1 MIALHLVLMQASALP
16 DDITTLKRLLA
27 SRDEMIARLMAEI
40 ARLKRWQ
47 YGRSSERMSDL
58 VSQLQLALGD
68 LPTPSAPP
76 VSAEQPKTIPPQ
88 EPTAGSAGEKKVLPF
103 RRKARV
109 FPDHL
114 PRETIVHAPSSCDCP
129 ECGNKMRVLGED
141 ISEML
146 DFIPSYFMVM
156 RHVRPKLACSRCARV
171 VQSPAPSRPIAR
183 GMAAPGLLA
192 QVVVAKYADHCPL
205 YRQQGIYRRS
215 GVELDRATLAAWVRE
230 AANLLTPLADA
241 VGRYVREAGKIH
253 TDDTPVPVLAPG
265 RGKTRTARLWTYVRD
280 DRPAGSEA
288 PPAVWYRYS
297 PDRKGERPRSHLEGY
312 AGILQADGYSGY
324 NALYADGR
332 IQEAACWAHAR
343 RKFFDVLQVTPSPIA
358 TEALRRI
365 AELYAVERTVRGR
378 LPAERQAVREAQSAP
393 LLAEL
398 RTWLTSTLPTLSAKS
413 GLANAIRYALARW
426 TALTGFC
433 DDGRIEID
441 NNTAE
446 REIRP
451 LVMGRK
457 NYLFQGSDRGG
468 DSAAAIYTLI
478 GTARLNGIEPY
489 AYLRAVF
496 ERIADHPINRIDEL
510 LPWRLDTAPSDR
522 LRQAA

>member
-1 MIALHLVLMQASALP
+1 
-16 DDITTLKRLLA
+16 
-27 SRDEMIARLMAEI
+27 
-40 ARLKRWQ
+40 
-47 YGRSSERMSDL
+47 
-58 VSQLQLALGD
+58 
-68 LPTPSAPP
+68 
-76 VSAEQPKTIPPQ
+76 
-88 EPTAGSAGEKKVLPF
+88 
-103 RRKARV
+103 
-109 FPDHL
+109 
-114 PRETIVHAPSSCDCP
+114 
-129 ECGNKMRVLGED
+129 
-141 ISEML
+141 
-146 DFIPSYFMVM
+146 
-156 RHVRPKLACSRCARV
+156 
-171 VQSPAPSRPIAR
+171 
-183 GMAAPGLLA
+183 
-192 QVVVAKYADHCPL
+192 
-205 YRQQGIYRRS
+205 
-215 GVELDRATLAAWVRE
+215 
-230 AANLLTPLADA
+230 
-241 VGRYVREAGKIH
+241 
-253 TDDTPVPVLAPG
+253 
-265 RGKTRTARLWTYVRD
+265 VRD

-324 NALYADGR
+324 NALYAEGR

-365 AELYAVERTVRGR
+365 AELYAIERTVRGR
-378 LPAERQAVREAQSAP
+378 LPAERQAVRQAQSAP

-398 RTWLTSTLPTLSAKS
+398 RTWLASTLPTLSAKS